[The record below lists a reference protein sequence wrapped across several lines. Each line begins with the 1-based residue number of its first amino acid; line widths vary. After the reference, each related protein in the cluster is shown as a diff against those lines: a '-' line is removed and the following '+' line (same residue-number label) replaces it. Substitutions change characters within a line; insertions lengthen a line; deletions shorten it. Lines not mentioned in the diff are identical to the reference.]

1 MNEANPSLIEVDTGA
16 DNNSQAWRR
25 FFART
30 IDLSVNAFVLTIV
43 WSYLASAPEQDTS
56 NFWTRVFTER
66 ENLAPSGAI
75 AMVFSFL
82 ANVPFM
88 AYHGTTLGKW
98 IFGIRVTKPDG
109 QPLGFKLA
117 LKREAAIFVRAYFF
131 MIPWF
136 NLITLAVAYETVK
149 DEGQTSWDRDYG
161 LIVKHR
167 PVSSILTLVEASAV
181 ILLLVLTLWSILPPD
196 LVNAA

>member
-1 MNEANPSLIEVDTGA
+1 MNEANPGLSEADTGS
-16 DNNSQAWRR
+16 DTSSQAWRR

-30 IDLSVNAFVLTIV
+30 IDLSVNAFVLIV
-43 WSYLASAPEQDTS
+43 GWTLLANAFAQDQSEFWRRFFLHRDYLI
-56 NFWTRVFTER
+56 
-66 ENLAPSGAI
+66 PSSVLTTA
-75 AMVFSFL
+75 FSFL

-131 MIPWF
+131 MIPWI

-167 PVSSILTLVEASAV
+167 PESSILTLVEASVV
-181 ILLLVLTLWSILPPD
+181 ILLLVLTIWSILPPD
-196 LVNAA
+196 LVNAS